1 MDHCIYLEV
10 SWSMFLILVL
20 YDNISLANNYLGMIC
35 ETEDYLK
42 ENLDIKDMGKVTF
55 VIRIEIYRNQSRG
68 LLRLSQEIY
77 IKTILKRFN
86 IESCKTQAGV

>member
-77 IKTILKRFN
+77 IKTILKKFN

>member
-1 MDHCIYLEV
+1 
-10 SWSMFLILVL
+10 MFLILVL

-77 IKTILKRFN
+77 IKTILKKFN